1 MDTLTLA
8 GLILALAATSF
19 GARSSFILFL
29 GRRAA
34 SPTVQR
40 ALRFVPPAVLTALV
54 VPELV
59 LAAGGPSLVGN
70 ARLAAGLVAAAVAW
84 KTRNTLLTILV
95 GMLCLHALRL
105 LGYGA

>member
-19 GARSSFILFL
+19 GTRSSFILFL

-34 SPTVQR
+34 SSRVRQ
-40 ALRFVPPAVLTALV
+40 ALRFVPPAVLAALV
-54 VPELV
+54 LPELL
-59 LAAGGPSLVGN
+59 LASGSPSLVGN

-84 KTRNTLLTILV
+84 KTGNTILTILA
-95 GMLCLHALRL
+95 GMFGLHALRIA
-105 LGYGA
+105 GYG